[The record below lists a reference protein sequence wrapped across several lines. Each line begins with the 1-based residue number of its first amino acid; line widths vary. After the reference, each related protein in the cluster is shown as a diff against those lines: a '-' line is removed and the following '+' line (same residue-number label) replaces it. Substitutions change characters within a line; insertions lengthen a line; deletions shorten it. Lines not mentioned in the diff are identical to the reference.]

1 MHDLIANP
9 FAAGAALLRAVLEPL
24 LGPTG
29 AEFAVGVAG
38 AVILLGVAPASVL
51 FWVYA
56 ERRAVARLQARVGPN
71 RVGPFGILQTV
82 ADTLKLLSKE
92 DLIPAQADR
101 WVFLSAPVVVVVPAL
116 LVFAVI
122 PFAPGVVLAD
132 LDIGLLY
139 LVAIGSVSTVGLV
152 MAGWASNNKYALLGG
167 MRAAA
172 QAISYELPLTLA
184 AVGVV
189 VLAGSLSLQTI
200 VEAQR
205 GAWFVLWQPIGF
217 LVFFIAGIA
226 ETNRTP
232 FDLVEGE
239 SELVGGYHT
248 EYSGMRFALFFLAE
262 YLHAFA
268 LAAATTALFLGGW
281 YGPPLVGILLPPWL
295 WFALKCLLLMLVLF
309 WIRGTL
315 PRLRVDQLMGFGWKV
330 LLPLALLNVFVAGAE
345 AEIWRAL
352 GLRQL

>member
-1 MHDLIANP
+1 MLDALVSLVANP
-9 FAAGAALLRAVLEPL
+9 FAAGAALLHVVLAPL
-24 LGPTG
+24 LGATL
-29 AEFAVGVAG
+29 AAFAIGIVG
-38 AVILLGVAPASVL
+38 AVILLGVTPASVL

-56 ERRAVARLQARVGPN
+56 ERRVMARLQARIGPN
-71 RVGPFGILQTV
+71 RVGPFGILQTF
-82 ADTLKLLSKE
+82 ADTLKLLTKE

-101 WVFLSAPVVVVVPAL
+101 WVFVLAPVVVVVPAL

-122 PFAPGVVLAD
+122 PFGPGVVLAD

-139 LVAIGSVSTVGLV
+139 LVAIGSISTVGLV
-152 MAGWASNNKYALLGG
+152 MAGWASNNKYSLLGG

-172 QAISYELPLTLA
+172 QAISYQRPLGLA

-189 VLAGSLSLQTI
+189 VLAGSLSLQAI
-200 VEAQR
+200 AEAQR
-205 GAWFVLWQPIGF
+205 G
-217 LVFFIAGIA
+217 GIA

-262 YLHAFA
+262 YMHAFA
-268 LAAATTALFLGGW
+268 LAAATTVLFFGGW
-281 YGPPLVGILLPPWL
+281 YGPPIVGILLPPWL
-295 WFALKCLLLMLVLF
+295 WFALKCLLFMLVLF
-309 WIRGTL
+309 WIRATL

-330 LLPLALLNVFVAGAE
+330 LLPLALLNVFVAGVE
-345 AEIWRAL
+345 AEVWRMF
-352 GLRQL
+352 GLRQM

>member
-1 MHDLIANP
+1 MPELIANP
-9 FAAGAALLRAVLEPL
+9 FAAGAALLRAL
-24 LGPTG
+24 LAGLDPQLV
-29 AEFAVGVAG
+29 EFAIGIVGAIILVGV
-38 AVILLGVAPASVL
+38 VPASVL

-56 ERRAVARLQARVGPN
+56 ERRIMARLQARIGPN
-71 RVGPFGILQTV
+71 RVGPFGALQTV
-82 ADTLKLLSKE
+82 ADTLKLLTKE
-92 DLIPAQADR
+92 DIIPAYADR
-101 WVFLSAPVVVVVPAL
+101 PVFVLAPVVVVVPAL
-116 LVFAVI
+116 LVYAVI
-122 PFAPGVVLAD
+122 PFGPRVVLAD

-139 LVAIGSVSTVGLV
+139 LVAISSVSTVGLV
-152 MAGWASNNKYALLGG
+152 MAGWASYNKYALLGG

-189 VLAGSLSLQTI
+189 VLAGSLSLSAI

-205 GAWFVLWQPIGF
+205 SAWFLLWQPLGF

-239 SELVGGYHT
+239 SEIIGGYHT

-268 LAAATTALFLGGW
+268 LAAVTTALFFGGW
-281 YGPPLVGILLPPWL
+281 HGPPLVGFLLPPWL
-295 WFALKCLLLMLVLF
+295 WFMLKAMAFMFVLF

-315 PRLRVDQLMGFGWKV
+315 PRLRIDQLMGFGWKV
-330 LLPLALLNVFVAGAE
+330 LLPLAILNLFIAGAE
-345 AEIWRAL
+345 AEIWRVL
-352 GLRQL
+352 GWRLR

>member
-1 MHDLIANP
+1 MLEMINNP
-9 FAAGAALLRAVLEPL
+9 FGVGAAVLRALLSRFDPL
-24 LGPTG
+24 LV
-29 AEFAVGVAG
+29 EFAVGVVG
-38 AVILLGVAPASVL
+38 AVLLLGVTPASVL

-56 ERRAVARLQARVGPN
+56 ERRVMARLQARIGPN
-71 RVGPFGILQTV
+71 RVGPFGALQTI
-82 ADTLKLLSKE
+82 ADTLKLMSKE
-92 DLIPAQADR
+92 DIIPAHADR
-101 WVFLSAPVVVVVPAL
+101 WVFVLAPVVVVVPAL
-116 LVFAVI
+116 LVYAVI
-122 PFAPGVVLAD
+122 PFGPGVVLAD

-139 LVAIGSVSTVGLV
+139 LLAVSSVSTVGLV
-152 MAGWASNNKYALLGG
+152 MAGWASNNKYSLLGG

-172 QAISYELPLTLA
+172 QTISYELPLALS

-189 VLAGSLSLQTI
+189 VLAGSLSLSAI

-205 GAWFVLWQPIGF
+205 GAWFILWQPIGF

-239 SELVGGYHT
+239 SELIGGYHT

-268 LAAATTALFLGGW
+268 LATVTTALFFGGW
-281 YGPPLVGILLPPWL
+281 HGPPLVGSLLPPWL
-295 WFALKCLLLMLVLF
+295 WFALKAMAFMFVLF
-309 WIRGTL
+309 WIRATL

-330 LLPLALLNVFVAGAE
+330 LLPLAIVNVFISGVE
-345 AEIWRAL
+345 AEVWRVL
-352 GLRQL
+352 GLRPI